1 MTNLDDSYYKKTAAL
16 NIGGLRLSFRVSQ
29 TLFSSHGIDAGTEFL
44 LRTLHRTGARFEKVL
59 DLGCGYGPIGIALKG
74 LNPEAVLH
82 MVDRDALAVAYAA
95 QNALLNGIED
105 AMTYASMGFDDVEDK
120 DFDLVA
126 ANIAGKASREVIA
139 SWLRDAPL
147 YLRDQGQIAA
157 VVVSP
162 LEPFVSEVIGGIPG
176 AKIVLRKRRSGHTVF
191 IFAIDQAEGP
201 TRLPASSFDRGD
213 YDRTQAVFSHGQV
226 RFSMKTVFGLPQ
238 FDSLSYR
245 TLLLFDVLRNL
256 DAQPTRALVLN
267 PGQGHIPV
275 VLSNTLKPAS
285 IDMLDRDLLA
295 LRCSERNLLLD
306 EYDSSRISTKHQPGI
321 DDDGPKYDLIVADM
335 RDAEGPDV
343 IARHFR
349 QAASHIAPGGQMA
362 IAANSATIT
371 RLVAVC
377 RKERLGAIKE
387 RRRRHGSSVLVVQR
401 PKAGAGEE
409 RRILDD
415 CQVRERACD
424 S

>member
-1 MTNLDDSYYKKTAAL
+1 MKNLDDPYYKKTAAL

-44 LRTLHRTGARFEKVL
+44 LRTLHRTGARYEKVL
-59 DLGCGYGPIGIALKG
+59 DLGCGYGPIGVALKA
-74 LNPEAVLH
+74 LNREAVLH

-95 QNALLNGIED
+95 QNALLNGIDD
-105 AMTYASMGFDDVEDK
+105 AMTYASIGFDDVEDR
-120 DFDLVA
+120 DFDLIA
-126 ANIAGKASREVIA
+126 ANIPGKANEEVIA

-147 YLRDQGQIAA
+147 YLRDQGQIAV

-191 IFAIDQAEGP
+191 IFAVDQAEGP

-213 YDRTQAVFSHGQV
+213 YDRTQSVFSHGRVQYG
-226 RFSMKTVFGLPQ
+226 MKTVFGLPQ

-245 TLLLFDVLRNL
+245 TLLLIDVLRNL

-295 LRCSERNLLLD
+295 LRCSERNLLLNG
-306 EYDSSRISTKHQPGI
+306 YDSFKTSTKHQSGI

-387 RRRRHGSSVLVVQR
+387 RRRRHGSSVLIV
-401 PKAGAGEE
+401 A
-409 RRILDD
+409 
-415 CQVRERACD
+415 
-424 S
+424 

>member
-1 MTNLDDSYYKKTAAL
+1 MKNLEDPYYKKTVPFR
-16 NIGGLRLSFRVSQ
+16 IGGLDLSFRVSQ
-29 TLFSSHGIDAGTEFL
+29 TLFSSHAVDAGTEFL

-82 MVDRDALAVAYAA
+82 MVDGDALAVTYAA
-95 QNALLNGIED
+95 RNALLNGIDD
-105 AMTYASMGFDDVEDK
+105 AMTYPSMGFDDVEDR
-120 DFDLVA
+120 DFDLIA
-126 ANIAGKASREVIA
+126 ANIPGKANEEVIA
-139 SWLRDAPL
+139 SWLTDAALSVRDK
-147 YLRDQGQIAA
+147 GQIAI

-162 LEPFVSEVIGGIPG
+162 LEPFVSEVISGMPG
-176 AKIVLRKRRSGHTVF
+176 AKIVLSKRRSGHTVF
-191 IFAIDQAEGP
+191 IYAVDHVERP
-201 TRLPASSFDRGD
+201 TPLSTSSFDRGD
-213 YDRTQAVFSHGQV
+213 YDRTQAVFSRGQV

-238 FDSLSYR
+238 FDSLSYL
-245 TLLLFDVLRNL
+245 TLLLIDVLRSL

-275 VLSNTLKPAS
+275 VLSKTLMPAS

-295 LRCSERNLLLD
+295 LRCSERNLLLNA
-306 EYDSSRISTKHQPGI
+306 YDGFRVSTKHQPGM
-321 DDDGPKYDLIVADM
+321 DDLGPKYGLIVAEM

-343 IARHFR
+343 IATHFR
-349 QAASHIAPGGQMA
+349 QAASHIAPGGQIV

-387 RRRRHGSSVLVVQR
+387 RRRRHGSSVLVV
-401 PKAGAGEE
+401 A
-409 RRILDD
+409 
-415 CQVRERACD
+415 
-424 S
+424 

>member
-1 MTNLDDSYYKKTAAL
+1 MTSVNDPYYKKTTTL
-16 NIGGLRLSFRVSQ
+16 NIGGRNLSFHVSQ
-29 TLFSSHGIDAGTEFL
+29 TLFSSHAVDVGTEFL
-44 LRTLHRTGARFEKVL
+44 LRTLLRTGARFEKVL
-59 DLGCGYGPIGIALKG
+59 DLGCGYGPIGVVLKG

-82 MVDRDALAVAYAA
+82 MVDRDALAVRYAA
-95 QNALLNGIED
+95 QNALLNGIDD
-105 AMTYASMGFDDVEDK
+105 AMAYPSIGFDDVEDR
-120 DFDLVA
+120 DFDLIA
-126 ANIAGKASREVIA
+126 ANIPGKANGEVIA
-139 SWLRDAPL
+139 SWLRDAAL
-147 YLRDQGQIAA
+147 SVRDQGQVAI

-162 LEPFVSEVIGGIPG
+162 LEPLVSEVISGIPG
-176 AKIVLRKRRSGHTVF
+176 AKTVLSKRRSGHTVF
-191 IFAIDQAEGP
+191 IYAVDQAEGP

-245 TLLLFDVLRNL
+245 TLLLIDVLRSL

-275 VLSNTLKPAS
+275 VLSKTLMPTS

-306 EYDSSRISTKHQPGI
+306 GYDSSRISTKHQPGM
-321 DDDGPKYDLIVADM
+321 DDLGTRYDLIVAEM
-335 RDAEGPDV
+335 MDAEGPDV
-343 IARHFR
+343 IATHFR
-349 QAASHIAPGGQMA
+349 QAASHIAPGGRMV

-387 RRRRHGSSVLVVQR
+387 RRRRHGSSVLVV
-401 PKAGAGEE
+401 A
-409 RRILDD
+409 
-415 CQVRERACD
+415 
-424 S
+424 